1 MPDNSTVDNLRK
13 NVDDAQNIPQNSIN
27 NYIENVLPKE
37 ISSKRAE
44 ILSNFKD
51 DDGKTILENNLTQE
65 QKNELEEKLKPEIE
79 QLYKEGRDFVHEKTT
94 DRLNKLNECKK
105 EIDEL
110 KESLTKEITDLE
122 AQLATL
128 DPKSKE
134 YEDLNKEINEKQGQL
149 DRIEGLIGK
158 YKAGF
163 STQQAVLDQG
173 LLGLQKNFNQYPY
186 INVEKD
192 KSAQE
197 MLGDRQLGSA
207 LKEEVKKDE
216 ERLSEIDKM
225 KEELSKL
232 DPNSKEY
239 KELEEK
245 IAKKEGQINNINN
258 RLKRNKDLLNYA
270 PEEIKREEPEQVQEQ
285 EQQEQQVNN
294 AQPKVGAIPP
304 DLAAKLAQQMG
315 GGRVPVENPTLE
327 EDNAM
332 TKEPNYLEA
341 LGYDSEKAMD
351 YDYACLVLSNFAED
365 GKFSDYARVDMLNNP
380 EVKRLLENSLKV
392 AGSNLNPLKS
402 RKFNATRDKI
412 LGLANGQMKIMALQA
427 MGKDI
432 DFDNIKKQFNDL
444 NKEYNDQ
451 RKQLEE
457 KLNGEITDDKKLEI
471 ENQLN
476 DLDERY
482 KQVKNVSDFSK
493 STNNIKTLR
502 TRFISFKDAL
512 FKKESYK
519 QLKEGVN
526 SFMFEDKDDTAKK
539 SWEGQTY
546 SENERNKNAIKREER
561 EQGQEEIKIEK
572 DDLNRD

>member
-149 DRIEGLIGK
+149 DRVEGLIGK

-427 MGKDI
+427 MGKNI

>member
-149 DRIEGLIGK
+149 DRVEGLIGK

-561 EQGQEEIKIEK
+561 EQGKEEIKIEK

>member
-149 DRIEGLIGK
+149 DRVEGLIGK

-427 MGKDI
+427 IGKDI

>member
-149 DRIEGLIGK
+149 DRVEGLIGK

-539 SWEGQTY
+539 SWENQTY

>member
-149 DRIEGLIGK
+149 DRVEGLIGK